1 MANVQR
7 ARTFVDYTG
16 QHPHVV
22 DRTTSDR
29 DVTDLGVN
37 PAHHLCFD
45 PRHSVR

>member
-7 ARTFVDYTG
+7 AKTVVDYTG

-29 DVTDLGVN
+29 NVTDLEVN
-37 PAHHLCFD
+37 LAHHLCLD
-45 PRHSVR
+45 PRHGVR